1 VTPASVEDTWLGTAR
16 LRVGY
21 AWDRWLP
28 YLTGGAAFGN
38 IKMTPNTGLEES
50 KTKVGWTAGGGV
62 EWSFAGPWSAKLEYL
77 YVDLGKATCGAACV
91 VSTDVSFKAS
101 VVRLGV
107 KLPLLLK
114 RRALTRLRAGLGAG
128 PSLFRAR
135 LIQRPARLRHCK

>member
-1 VTPASVEDTWLGTAR
+1 MKNTGSGTGVCAGIGCTTKDTWLGTAR

-38 IKMTPNTGLEES
+38 IKMTPNTGLENPRPKS
-50 KTKVGWTAGGGV
+50 VGPPAAA
-62 EWSFAGPWSAKLEYL
+62 SNGPSPDHGRRNSNISMSISAS
-77 YVDLGKATCGAACV
+77 ATCGAACV

-107 KLPLLLK
+107 NY
-114 RRALTRLRAGLGAG
+114 R
-128 PSLFRAR
+128 FF
-135 LIQRPARLRHCK
+135 